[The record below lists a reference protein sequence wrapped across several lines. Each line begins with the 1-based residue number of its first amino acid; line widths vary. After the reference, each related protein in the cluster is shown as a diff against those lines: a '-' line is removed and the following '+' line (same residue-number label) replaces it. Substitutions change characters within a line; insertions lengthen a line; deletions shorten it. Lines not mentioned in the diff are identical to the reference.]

1 MTDKV
6 TVAEIRLW
14 GSLVGYVSWNEQTGL
29 ASFEYD
35 RGFVDKAPVEVSPI
49 KLPKKNG
56 VYSFPELARGTF
68 HGLPGMLADSLPDKF
83 GSALIDVW
91 LSTKGRK
98 PGSLNPIERL
108 CYIGERGMGALE
120 FKPVKYRGRLSDV
133 PIEVEEMVKLAS
145 AALTNRAKLKE
156 NLKRKDKKGLKDAL
170 TNLLVV
176 GTSAGGARAKCII
189 AYDEKSGV
197 IRSGQLKTTEDFTYW
212 LLKLD
217 GVSNNRDRELVDPQG
232 FGRIEYAYYL
242 MAKDCGIEM
251 SESRLLE
258 ENGRAHFMTKRFDRL
273 AGGEKI
279 HMQSLCALGHY
290 DFNMAGAY
298 SYEQALE
305 VIRTVVKFDTKEALE
320 QQFRRSIF
328 NIIGRNQDDHTKN
341 IAFLMDRLGNW
352 KLSPAYDMAYS
363 YNPTG
368 EWTSRHQMCLNGK
381 RDKFTLDDLIEF
393 GTRADLKKRQ
403 ATKIIKEIEG
413 VFSNWY
419 PYAEIAGVFQDH
431 QVSISKSF
439 RKFVTTQR
447 LPSLA

>member
-1 MTDKV
+1 MSDKIIL
-6 TVAEIRLW
+6 AEIHLW
-14 GSLVGYVSWNEQTGL
+14 GSLVGYVSWNEETEL

-35 RGFVDKAPVEVSPI
+35 QEFVDNAPVEVAPI
-49 KLPKKNG
+49 KIPRKKG
-56 VYSFPELARGTF
+56 IYSFPELAKGTF
-68 HGLPGMLADSLPDKF
+68 HGLPGFLADSLPDKF
-83 GSALIDVW
+83 GNALIDVW

-98 PGSLNPIERL
+98 SGSFNPIERL

-120 FKPVKYRGRLSDV
+120 FKPAKYKGRLSDV
-133 PIEVEEMVKLAS
+133 TIEIEDMVKLAS
-145 AALTNRAKLKE
+145 AVLTNKEKLKE
-156 NLKRKDKKGLKDAL
+156 NLKHKDEKKLKEAL

-189 AYDEKSGV
+189 AYNQKSGEV
-197 IRSGQLKTTEDFTYW
+197 RSGQLKTTKDFTYW

-217 GVSNNRDRELVDPQG
+217 GVSNNRDKELIDPQG

-273 AGGEKI
+273 EGGEKI
-279 HMQSLCALGHY
+279 HMQSLCAMGHY

-305 VIRTVVKFDTKEALE
+305 MIRTVVKSDTKEALE
-320 QQFRRSIF
+320 QQFRRAIF

-341 IAFLMDRLGNW
+341 IAFLMDRFGNW

-368 EWTSRHQMCLNGK
+368 EWTSKHQMSLNGK
-381 RDKFTLDDLIEF
+381 RDEFTLEDLIEF
-393 GTRADLKKRQ
+393 GAKADLKKLQ
-403 ATKIIKEIEG
+403 ASKIIKEVES
-413 VFSNWY
+413 VFSRWTE
-419 PYAEIAGVFQDH
+419 YAEKADVFKEHTD
-431 QVSISKSF
+431 SISNSL
-439 RKFVTTQR
+439 RKISVF
-447 LPSLA
+447 

>member
-1 MTDKV
+1 MRDIV
-6 TVAEIRLW
+6 TLAEIHLW
-14 GSLVGYVSWNEQTGL
+14 GTLVGYVSWNEETEL

-35 RGFVDKAPVEVSPI
+35 QKFVENAPVEVSPI
-49 KLPKKNG
+49 KLPRKNG
-56 VYSFPELARGTF
+56 VYSFPELTKGTF

-83 GSALIDVW
+83 GNALIDVW
-91 LSTKGRK
+91 LSTRGRK
-98 PGSLNPIERL
+98 SGSFNPIERL

-120 FKPVKYRGRLSDV
+120 FKPAKYKGRLSDV
-133 PIEVEEMVKLAS
+133 PIEIEDMVKLAS
-145 AALTNRAKLKE
+145 AVLTNKEKLKE
-156 NLKRKDKKGLKDAL
+156 NLKHKDEKKLKEAL

-189 AYDEKSGV
+189 AYNQKSGEV
-197 IRSGQLKTTEDFTYW
+197 RSGQLKTTKDFTYW

-217 GVSNNRDRELVDPQG
+217 GVSNNRDKELIDPQG

-273 AGGEKI
+273 EGGEKI
-279 HMQSLCALGHY
+279 HMQSLCAMGHY

-305 VIRTVVKFDTKEALE
+305 MIRTVVKSETKEALE
-320 QQFRRSIF
+320 QQFRRAIF

-352 KLSPAYDMAYS
+352 KLSPAYDMVYS
-363 YNPTG
+363 YNPIG
-368 EWTSRHQMCLNGK
+368 QWTSKHQMSLNGK
-381 RDKFTLDDLIEF
+381 RDQFTIEDLIEF
-393 GTRADLKKRQ
+393 GAKADLKKIQ
-403 ATKIIKEIEG
+403 ATKIIKEIESVFSRWTEYAEKAG
-413 VFSNWY
+413 VFSEHINSVSNNLRK
-419 PYAEIAGVFQDH
+419 ISVF
-431 QVSISKSF
+431 
-439 RKFVTTQR
+439 
-447 LPSLA
+447 

>member
-1 MTDKV
+1 MTDKI
-6 TVAEIRLW
+6 TLAEIHLW
-14 GSLVGYVSWNEQTGL
+14 GSLVGYVSRDDETGL

-35 RGFVDKAPVEVSPI
+35 QEFVDNAPVEVSPI
-49 KLPKKNG
+49 KIPRKKG
-56 VYSFPELARGTF
+56 IHSFPELAKGTF
-68 HGLPGMLADSLPDKF
+68 HGLPGFLADSLPDKF
-83 GSALIDVW
+83 GNALIDVW
-91 LSTKGRK
+91 LSTRGRK
-98 PGSLNPIERL
+98 SGSFNPIERL

-120 FKPVKYRGRLSDV
+120 FKPAKYKGRLRSV
-133 PIEVEEMVKLAS
+133 PIEIEDMVKLAS
-145 AALTNRAKLKE
+145 AVLTNKEKLKE
-156 NLKRKDKKGLKDAL
+156 NLKHKNEKKLKEAL

-189 AYDEKSGV
+189 AYNQKSGEV
-197 IRSGQLKTTEDFTYW
+197 RSGQLKTTKDFTYW

-217 GVSNNRDRELVDPQG
+217 GVSNNRDKELIDPQG

-251 SESRLLE
+251 SESRLFE

-273 AGGEKI
+273 EGGEKI
-279 HMQSLCALGHY
+279 HMQSLCAMGHY

-305 VIRTVVKFDTKEALE
+305 MIRTVVKSDTKEALE
-320 QQFRRSIF
+320 QQFRRAIF

-368 EWTSRHQMCLNGK
+368 EWTSKHQMSLNGK
-381 RDKFTLDDLIEF
+381 RDDFTMEDLIEF
-393 GTRADLKKRQ
+393 GAKADIKKMQ
-403 ATKIIKEIEG
+403 ATKIVKEIG
-413 VFSNWY
+413 NVFSKWSE
-419 PYAEIAGVFQDH
+419 YAERASVFQDH
-431 QVSISKSF
+431 QASIQNTL
-439 RKFVTTQR
+439 RKI
-447 LPSLA
+447 